1 MSAPRQ
7 PRDSAPRNGRADE
20 PLPRIFS
27 MQRLSLALL
36 GEPRIHVDDRPVSC
50 ASKKAVGLFYY
61 LVYSGQRQSRRE
73 LARLFWSGDAEA
85 ARTSLR
91 TALQRLPAA
100 LAELLAIE
108 RESIGLR
115 EAASAAIELDTERF
129 SALARSDDIDSL
141 SLAADLYGGDLLKG
155 FELDAAPEYDDWLH
169 RERIRLRQVAQ
180 SVFDR
185 LIARHHERAR
195 RDSAQASSGREA
207 AMAAARRWLAVEPA
221 AEAAHRWLMRLYS
234 EAGRRDAALS
244 QFEVCQRELAVSLG
258 RGPDPETRALGEAI
272 AAGALVGDSKQPTAG
287 AAAPAFDAAMHAPEM
302 PGTSFVGRI
311 DELATLEQLLG
322 DPSCRL
328 LTLHALGGV
337 GKSRLA
343 FALAN
348 QMAARFELG
357 ASWIALEAVVTAD
370 RVPHAIGRALGIELS
385 PRADPVVSLSAALS
399 GQERLLVVDNFEHLV
414 GGGGADVLLALL
426 RAAPGLRFVVT
437 SREVLGLQEEW
448 VFEVPGLPFPAADPA
463 RPPVTGEFPAVELF
477 MQRARQAY
485 LGFSPQ
491 AEWPHVVRICS
502 LVEGLPLAIELVS
515 AWVRTVPCADLAQA
529 LEAEMAA
536 TTSRHRNRPPRQRSL
551 DAVVRTSWQLLS
563 REQRRA
569 LEPLSM
575 FVGSFS
581 HESAQAVA
589 GASLRVLSA
598 LVDKAL
604 VARRTDGRCGM
615 HELVRQFL
623 RVQLATRASAVR
635 EVERR
640 FASHFAAHLVRLR
653 RLLEGP
659 DELHAELALSQDLP
673 NLLAAAALWRESR
686 VELIDATAEPMLRV
700 LFGRGLFRETR
711 AMATHLLTQPAL
723 TADTRTLVLAYRGRA
738 FGMLGEA
745 TACAADFEAAIALGH
760 QHRLRYPLAFA
771 SLYALSAG
779 GLGEDSDATL
789 HRLAILEPLIS
800 ELADPALAMRARYF
814 VGVFLDAAGR
824 TSEAERSMREA
835 LALAETVAAPTFM
848 ATVRSGLAAPILRQG
863 RWDEGESL
871 LRESLALFERI
882 GVSHSIARVLNSLAL
897 VTLWRSGIGGS
908 IEAVELAQRALSIFD
923 RIGHPPGKAA
933 ALDTLGQVRAA
944 LGQHEQAEA
953 DFERATAIGPPLVA
967 AEARFHLG
975 LLQLERERVDQAIAL
990 ALQLVD
996 AAETHR
1002 LETVGRMA
1010 VLLAAAI
1017 GLRTDPTAPSPAAWL
1032 RDLLAEPDFDFELRG
1047 KVEALLAPLASA
1059 APSASKAK
1067 AQRLA
1072 EVRAFLVDGSRRG
1085 RSWIDRT
1092 L

>member
-1 MSAPRQ
+1 
-7 PRDSAPRNGRADE
+7 
-20 PLPRIFS
+20 
-27 MQRLSLALL
+27 MQRLTLALL

-91 TALQRLPAA
+91 TALQRLPESLAA
-100 LAELLAIE
+100 LLTID
-108 RESIGLR
+108 RESIGVR
-115 EAASAAIELDTERF
+115 EDGRADVELDTQRF
-129 SALARSDDIDSL
+129 SALARSDDLDAL

-207 AMAAARRWLAVEPA
+207 AMAAARHWLAVEPA
-221 AEAAHRWLMRLYS
+221 AEPAHRWLMRLYF
-234 EAGRRDAALS
+234 EAGQRDAALS
-244 QFEVCQRELAVSLG
+244 QFEVCRRELAVALG
-258 RGPDPETRALGEAI
+258 RGPDAETRALGEAV
-272 AAGALVGDSKQPTAG
+272 AAGALAGKSQSPTTSTAT
-287 AAAPAFDAAMHAPEM
+287 PPFDAALHAPEI

-357 ASWIALEAVVTAD
+357 ASWIALEAVATAD
-370 RVPHAIGRALGIELS
+370 RLPHAIGRALGIELS
-385 PRADPVVSLSAALS
+385 PRADPVVSLAAALS
-399 GQERLLVVDNFEHLV
+399 GQARLLVLDNFEHLV
-414 GGGGADVLLALL
+414 SGGAADVLLALL
-426 RAAPGLRFVVT
+426 RAAPALRFLVT

-448 VFEVPGLPFPAADPA
+448 VFEVPGLPFPAADLA
-463 RPPVTGEFPAVELF
+463 RPPATGEYPAVELF

-491 AEWPHVVRICS
+491 AEWPHVLRICS

-536 TTSRHRNRPPRQRSL
+536 TTARHRDRPQRQRSL
-551 DAVVRTSWQLLS
+551 DAVVRTSWQLLN

-575 FVGSFS
+575 FVGGFS
-581 HESAQAVA
+581 HESAQEVA
-589 GASLRVLSA
+589 GATLRVLSA

-604 VARRTDGRCGM
+604 IVRRADGRFGM

-623 RVQLATRASAVR
+623 RAQLSGRAGAMR
-635 EVERR
+635 EVDCR
-640 FASHFAAHLVRLR
+640 FASHFAAQLVRLR
-653 RLLEGP
+653 GLLEGP
-659 DELHAELALSQDLP
+659 NELPAEVALSTELP
-673 NLLAAAALWRESR
+673 NLMAAAALWRDTHG
-686 VELIDATAEPMLRV
+686 ELVDTTAEPMLRV
-700 LFGRGLFRETR
+700 LFGRGLLRET
-711 AMATHLLTQPAL
+711 ATLATHLLAGSAL
-723 TADTRTLVLAYRGRA
+723 TPATRILVLTYRGRA

-745 TACAADFEAAIALGH
+745 ASCAGDFEAAIAAGH
-760 QHRLRYPLAFA
+760 EHRLRQPLAFA
-771 SLYALSAG
+771 SLYALSSG
-779 GLGEDSDATL
+779 RLGEDSEATL
-789 HRLAILEPLIS
+789 QRLARLEPLVA
-800 ELADPALAMRARYF
+800 ELADPAITMRARYF
-814 VGVFLDAAGR
+814 AGVILDAAGR
-824 TSEAERSMREA
+824 TSEAEQHMREA
-835 LALAETVAAPTFM
+835 MALAETVGAPTFL

-882 GVSHSIARVLNSLAL
+882 GVAHSIARVLNSLAL
-897 VTLWRSGIGGS
+897 VNLWRAGAGGS
-908 IEAVELAQRALSIFD
+908 TEAAELAQRAVTLFD

-933 ALDTLGQVRAA
+933 ALDTLGQARAA
-944 LGQHEQAEA
+944 LGQHEQAQA
-953 DFERATAIGPPLVA
+953 DFERAAAIGTPLVA
-967 AEARFHLG
+967 AEARFHFG
-975 LLQLERERVDQAIAL
+975 LLQLERGRADLAAAL

-996 AAETHR
+996 AAEAHG
-1002 LETVGRMA
+1002 LETVGWMA
-1010 VLLAAAI
+1010 ALLAAAI
-1017 GLRTDPTAPSPAAWL
+1017 GLRTDPAASRPAAWL
-1032 RDLLAEPDFDFELRG
+1032 RELLDEPDFDFELRG
-1047 KVEALLAPLASA
+1047 KAEALLAPLA
-1059 APSASKAK
+1059 PSASSDSKAGGH
-1067 AQRLA
+1067 RLA
-1072 EVRAFLVDGSRRG
+1072 EVRAFLVDGSR
-1085 RSWIDRT
+1085 SAP
-1092 L
+1092 